1 MRSKNRRIDA
11 LRHIVTYCD
20 DLEKFLLGFSREAFD
35 RDLRTIRAVLYS
47 LQTIGEA
54 AIRLDKDEKRRAVDG
69 ELEGR
74 YPQIPWR
81 DVRGM
86 SNFVRHQYDEIDL
99 DLVWTTATKS
109 IFPIRDAAKLEI
121 ARLEGLVEDNFTDI
135 DDELPSP

>member
-47 LQTIGEA
+47 LQTN
-54 AIRLDKDEKRRAVDG
+54 G

-74 YPQIPWR
+74 
-81 DVRGM
+81 
-86 SNFVRHQYDEIDL
+86 
-99 DLVWTTATKS
+99 
-109 IFPIRDAAKLEI
+109 
-121 ARLEGLVEDNFTDI
+121 
-135 DDELPSP
+135 